1 MMIVSDTQGNF
12 LKNLHADQ
20 GEIYGLH
27 SRFGVISEAISA
39 EREKIRKKRGLRN
52 TMNPWG
58 LKFSF
63 QRVGDRMI
71 PITVGDSLVQ
81 DLGEGEWLITQNG
94 KSVKIFASEGHD
106 QDIVLPY
113 HPHEE
118 EVDEKIFN
126 LSLLSSLLL
135 ALGILMTLLWM
146 RETPEDEEK
155 KEEETITVKVI
166 EPPKAVKI
174 PMQKIMKK
182 RPELTKKQKA
192 HRAVKQNL
200 GFLGLVGNQN
210 IKKAIGGATTN
221 LKNSAGA
228 GDGQQGSGG
237 ELLVGLGKGVKKT
250 TVGNTGVAGLGGVG
264 TKGRGGGAGGYGT
277 TSIASGEGKGLST
290 IPISNDMVLD
300 GGLDAYVVQATIAK
314 YLNQVRACYE
324 QGLQKNPGLTGKVT
338 VNFEVAGNGSVNYS
352 RVHSSTLGNAQVE
365 KCITTKMMNWVFPKP
380 RGGVKV
386 PIKYPFLLRPVKS

>member
-1 MMIVSDTQGNF
+1 MMIISDSHGNF

-20 GEIYGLH
+20 GEVYGLH
-27 SRFGVISEAISA
+27 SRFGVISERISE
-39 EREKIRKKRGLRN
+39 EREKIRRKRGLRN
-52 TMNPWG
+52 DTNQWG
-58 LKFSF
+58 IKFSF
-63 QRVGDRMI
+63 KNINGKTI

-81 DLGEGEWLITQNG
+81 EVEEGEWLITQGNQ
-94 KSVKIFASEGHD
+94 SILVFASEGHD
-106 QDIVLPY
+106 DEIVLPY

-126 LSLLSSLLL
+126 FSLLASLLL
-135 ALGILMTLLWM
+135 ALGFVFALIQM
-146 RETPEDEEK
+146 RETPEEEEK

-174 PMQKIMKK
+174 PAQKIMKE
-182 RPELTKKQKA
+182 RPKLTQKQKA

-210 IKKAIGGATTN
+210 MKKAIGGATTN

-250 TVGNTGVAGLGGVG
+250 TVGNTGVAGLGGIG

-277 TSIASGEGKGLST
+277 TSVASGEGKGLST

-338 VNFEVAGNGSVNYS
+338 VNFEVAGNGSLNYS
-352 RVHSSTLGNAQVE
+352 RAKSSTLGHPGVE
-365 KCITTKMMNWVFPKP
+365 KCITRKMMNWIFPKP
-380 RGGVKV
+380 RGGVSV
-386 PIKYPFLLRPVKS
+386 PITYPFLLRPVKS

>member
-1 MMIVSDTQGNF
+1 MMIISDSQGNF
-12 LKNLHADQ
+12 LKNLNADQ
-20 GEIYGLH
+20 GKVYGLH
-27 SRFGVISEAISA
+27 SRFGLISEEHCQ
-39 EREKIRKKRGLRN
+39 EREKIRAKRGLRN
-52 TMNPWG
+52 LSNQWG
-58 LKFSF
+58 IKFSF
-63 QRVGDRMI
+63 KEINGKTI
-71 PITVGDSLVQ
+71 PVTVNDSLVQ
-81 DLGEGEWLITQNG
+81 EIEEGEWLITQNG
-94 KSVKIFASEGHD
+94 KSIVVFASEGHD
-106 QDIVLPY
+106 SEIVLPY

-126 LSLLSSLLL
+126 LSLLATLLL
-135 ALGILMTLLWM
+135 ALGIVFALVTL
-146 RETPEDEEK
+146 RETPEEEDK
-155 KEEETITVKVI
+155 KEEEPITVKVI

-174 PMQKIMKK
+174 PAQKILKE
-182 RPELTKKQKA
+182 RPKLTEKQKA

-200 GFLGLVGNQN
+200 SFLGLVGNQN

-338 VNFEVAGNGSVNYS
+338 VNFEVSGQGTLNYS
-352 RVHSSTLGNAQVE
+352 RVKSSTLGHPGVE
-365 KCITTKMMNWVFPKP
+365 KCITTKMMNWIFPKP
-380 RGGVKV
+380 RGGVNV
-386 PIKYPFLLRPVKS
+386 PITYPFLLRPVKS